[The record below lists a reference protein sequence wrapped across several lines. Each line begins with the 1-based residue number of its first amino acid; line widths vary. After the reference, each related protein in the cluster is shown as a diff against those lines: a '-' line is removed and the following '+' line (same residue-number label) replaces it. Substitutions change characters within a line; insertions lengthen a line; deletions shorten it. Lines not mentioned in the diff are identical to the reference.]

1 MRINTNIGALSAAKS
16 LGMVQDQVKSSS
28 EKLASGFRINKA
40 ADDAAGLGIANK
52 LRSDIRAY
60 SQAARNA
67 EQANSVYNI
76 AEGASQSVQ
85 KMLERMK
92 ELASQSAS
100 DSVDSSA
107 RTRINAEFTALRSEI
122 DRTVNTTKFQ
132 GNALLN
138 GAFGAT
144 VDAGSSALA
153 SGTGVYGVSISG
165 AASGT
170 YTMSHAGGDVTMT
183 NGAGLTQTIA
193 AADMPTDGEVGTLNF
208 SSFGITVEVDSS
220 FTAAGLDTLEV
231 DVAAGSGTFLI
242 GASGD
247 YAGQDSLTINGGTL
261 DLRTVT
267 LGVSASQVTTLADAQ
282 AALTAIDGAIG
293 VVNTAIGE
301 IGAGQS
307 RIENAVANL
316 KTVIQNFTAAESTI
330 RDVDMADEMVKF
342 SKNQILAQAGTAML
356 AQANQAGQGILRLLQ

>member
-1 MRINTNIGALSAAKS
+1 MRINTNVGAMQAARS
-16 LGMVQDQVKSSS
+16 LGSVQDAVKSSS

-60 SQAARNA
+60 SAAARNA

-76 AEGASQSVQ
+76 AEGAAQSIQ

-92 ELASQSAS
+92 ELGTQAAS
-100 DSVDSSA
+100 DSVDGA
-107 RTRINAEFTALRSEI
+107 GRTRINAEFIALRTEI

-132 GNALLN
+132 GSTLLN
-138 GAFGAT
+138 GSFGAA
-144 VDAGSSALA
+144 V
-153 SGTGVYGVSISG
+153 SGTATTGAGVQGVRLSG
-165 AASGT
+165 AAAAT
-170 YTMSHAGGDVTMT
+170 YTISNNAGALTLTG
-183 NGAGLTQTIA
+183 NGIAQTIA
-193 AADMPTDGEVGTLNF
+193 AGTVADGATGTLNF
-208 SSFGITVEVDSS
+208 DKVGVQVDVGAGW
-220 FTAAGLDTLEV
+220 TAAGLDALEV
-231 DVAAGSGTFLI
+231 TVTAGSGTFLV

-247 YAGQDSLTINGGTL
+247 YTSQDTLQIVGSDL
-261 DLRTVT
+261 DLDTTT
-267 LGVSASQVTTLADAQ
+267 LGVGTSTVGTLANAQ
-282 AALTAIDGAIG
+282 TALTAIDTAMGR
-293 VVNTAIGE
+293 VNTALGV

-316 KTVIQNFTAAESTI
+316 KTTIQNFSAAESVI

-356 AQANQAGQGILRLLQ
+356 AQANQSGQGVLRLLQ

>member
-1 MRINTNIGALSAAKS
+1 MRINTNVGAMQAARS
-16 LGMVQDQVKSSS
+16 LGIVQDQVKSSS

-40 ADDAAGLGIANK
+40 ADDAAGLGIANV
-52 LRSDIRAY
+52 LRADIRAY
-60 SQAARNA
+60 SQATRNA

-76 AEGASQSVQ
+76 AEGAAQSVQ

-100 DSVDSSA
+100 DSVDVAA
-107 RTRINAEFTALRSEI
+107 RTRINAEFVALRSEI

-132 GNALLN
+132 GNTLLN
-138 GAFGAT
+138 GAFGAS
-144 VDAGSSALA
+144 VDGASTALGA
-153 SGTGVYGVSISG
+153 GTGVYGVSISG
-165 AASGT
+165 AATGT
-170 YTMSHAGGDVTMT
+170 YTFAEAGGDVTLDD
-183 NGAGLTQTIA
+183 GAGNTQTI
-193 AADMPTDGEVGTLNF
+193 TGVDGLEGGVATLNF
-208 SSFGITVEVDSS
+208 TQFGITVSLDSS
-220 FTAAGLDTLEV
+220 FTAAGLDGLAVT
-231 DVAAGSGTFLI
+231 VAGGSGTFLI

-261 DLRTVT
+261 DLRTSA
-267 LGVSASQVTTLADAQ
+267 LGVGTSVVDTLTNAQ
-282 AALTAIDGAIG
+282 AALTAIDGAIA

-316 KTVIQNFTAAESTI
+316 KTIIQNFAAAESTI

-356 AQANQAGQGILRLLQ
+356 AQANQSGQGVLRLLQ